1 MPNWL
6 TLLKGNFVI
15 IMKTNIVLLLGNE
28 TCKHSQNYTIILFLI
43 KCKQN
48 RARFEFKHNKMRL
61 V

>member
-28 TCKHSQNYTIILFLI
+28 TCKHNQNYTCEQIEYCHLYMDIYAP
-43 KCKQN
+43 QYS
-48 RARFEFKHNKMRL
+48 
-61 V
+61 